1 MYCGRR
7 QLHTKAESS
16 LLYPVQ
22 VQERPRLMLNLHHW
36 YVELAWPKLVNHLA
50 THSM

>member
-22 VQERPRLMLNLHHW
+22 VQEQPW
-36 YVELAWPKLVNHLA
+36 YSPSDDEFTSLVC
-50 THSM
+50 